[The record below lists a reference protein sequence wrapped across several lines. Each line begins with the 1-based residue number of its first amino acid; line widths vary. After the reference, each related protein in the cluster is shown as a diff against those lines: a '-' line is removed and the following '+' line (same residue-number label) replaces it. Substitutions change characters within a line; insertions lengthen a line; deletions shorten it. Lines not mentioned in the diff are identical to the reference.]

1 MESPTHL
8 NGQFC
13 YTQNL
18 NNQRKYISPIQLK
31 MVLARYIEA
40 FPHLVFIFLQPGT
53 ESLKSPAVLTLCNNK
68 LKFSLIK
75 AKVYVHED
83 LN

>member
-1 MESPTHL
+1 
-8 NGQFC
+8 
-13 YTQNL
+13 
-18 NNQRKYISPIQLK
+18 